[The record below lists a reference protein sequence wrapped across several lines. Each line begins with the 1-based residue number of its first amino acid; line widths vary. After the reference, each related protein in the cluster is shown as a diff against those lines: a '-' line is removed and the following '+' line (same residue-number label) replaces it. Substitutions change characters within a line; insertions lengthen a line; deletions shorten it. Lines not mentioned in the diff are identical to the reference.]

1 MNKKLPDQVVYDT
14 ALGYHANRLSYP
26 TQVGAPVIQIDDVAA
41 WKTRG
46 VRQVNKEFEQK
57 FSELKLQ
64 FEKLMME
71 FEWNEVIYK
80 SKFSF
85 EPVIGEIY
93 HLYENKHGEHFLSLI
108 GPKDWNK
115 EHVGS
120 FQLNSEKKWIK
131 ID

>member
-1 MNKKLPDQVVYDT
+1 MNKKLPDQVVYD
-14 ALGYHANRLSYP
+14 AVLGYHANRLSYP

>member
-1 MNKKLPDQVVYDT
+1 MNKKLPDQVVYDA